1 MCGQRYKSYYEMK
14 KIILSLS
21 FGVVLSACTTQ
32 AWYEGSRQNA
42 LNDCQKIIDS
52 VERNRCMQNIPSY
65 QDYQQKRQE
74 LSTKSATNGS
84 K

>member
-1 MCGQRYKSYYEMK
+1 MCGHNYKRYYEMK
-14 KIILSLS
+14 LITLWLTA
-21 FGVVLSACTTQ
+21 GVLSACTTQ

-42 LNDCQKIIDS
+42 FNDCQKIIDS

-74 LSTKSATNGS
+74 LSTELGTNGS

>member
-1 MCGQRYKSYYEMK
+1 MK
-14 KIILSLS
+14 KNILSLS
-21 FGVVLSACTTQ
+21 FGVVLNACTTQ

-42 LNDCQKIIDS
+42 FNDCQKIIDS

-74 LSTKSATNGS
+74 LSTELGTNGS